1 MNYSEVTKCL
11 LFTCTGEN
19 IQNLHRSYTLYIWP
33 KNIGSFHAKRT
44 RVTTSTFRI
53 LIKFYQL
60 LQIPYEQGSA
70 KFQLQIINGW
80 CPSNTD
86 VEVTFCRCG
95 VVHDKQQSFK
105 LFYGITGQAT
115 IIKFGVP
122 TNPCELNAKRIL
134 PLLKFCHDFYY
145 AQSSTKISA

>member
-1 MNYSEVTKCL
+1 MKIFKICIDHTHYIYMAK
-11 LFTCTGEN
+11 
-19 IQNLHRSYTLYIWP
+19 IHRVIPCQADKGHYL
-33 KNIGSFHAKRT
+33 
-44 RVTTSTFRI
+44 TFRI

-80 CPSNTD
+80 CPSNTG

-105 LFYGITGQAT
+105 LFSGITGQAT
-115 IIKFGVP
+115 IIKFRVP

-134 PLLKFCHDFYY
+134 PLLKICHDFYY